1 MPHIKICPVAGPYDY
16 GYEFS
21 WQASLEVKK
30 ALLLLSTVADF
41 LQVDCQNI
49 DQDDWST
56 NQDTK
61 GTYTKPGRPCTKNM
75 QFGQKINLGDYLLIC
90 F

>member
-61 GTYTKPGRPCTKNM
+61 GKPTQSLEDLVPRIC
-75 QFGQKINLGDYLLIC
+75 NLVRKLI
-90 F
+90 